1 MWRFI
6 KVCVLLCSLG
16 ACSSSAESAAGA
28 VADPTSQRATDT
40 AGSSDSLPTDT
51 LAADTLAADTLALDT
66 AAQPSC
72 NGSPLLCDRPL
83 NQVAFAA
90 SHNAMSAADE
100 GWGFANQ
107 PHGMI
112 RQLDDGI
119 RALLIDLHPYDLD
132 DGKMPLGET
141 ALCHGFCAL
150 GSLRWSEAT
159 AQIAGWLSANP
170 RELLVFIVEDH
181 VPVAAIASGLDQA
194 GLISRVYAHP
204 PGAAWPSLGQLIDQ
218 GKNLVIMTES
228 SPQPGAPPWQHG
240 YHDILFDNPY
250 AAEKV
255 QDFSCELLRGKPDHA
270 LALINHFLTKGLEKH
285 DALAQ
290 LANTEEALWG
300 QVDKCRKQWKRQ
312 INFVAVDWYTTG
324 PLMSVVRRLNGLE
337 LAK

>member
-6 KVCVLLCSLG
+6 RVCVLLCSLG
-16 ACSSSAESAAGA
+16 ACSSSAESAGDAL
-28 VADPTSQRATDT
+28 ADSSPSRASDTSSSTDT
-40 AGSSDSLPTDT
+40 GPN
-51 LAADTLAADTLALDT
+51 DTLAADTLALDT

-83 NQVAFAA
+83 DQVAFAA

-150 GSLRWSEAT
+150 GSLRWSEA
-159 AQIAGWLSANP
+159 AGQIAGWMAKNP
-170 RELLVFIVEDH
+170 REVLVFIVEDH
-181 VPVAAIASGLDQA
+181 VPVAAIASGLEQA
-194 GLISRVYAHP
+194 GLIKRVYAHP

-218 GKNLVIMTES
+218 GKTLVIMTES

-255 QDFSCELLRGKPDHA
+255 QDFSCEVLRGKPGHA
-270 LALINHFLTKGLEKH
+270 LALVNHFLTKGLEKH

-290 LANTEEALWG
+290 LANTEEVLWG
-300 QVDKCRKQWKRQ
+300 QVDNCRKQWKCQ

-324 PLMSVVRRLNGLE
+324 PLFSVVRRLNGLE
-337 LAK
+337 PEL

>member
-6 KVCVLLCSLG
+6 RVCVLLCSLG
-16 ACSSSAESAAGA
+16 ACASSAESAAGA
-28 VADPTSQRATDT
+28 APDNALATATDT
-40 AGSSDSLPTDT
+40 LSATDASG
-51 LAADTLAADTLALDT
+51 LADTTPSDTNPSDT
-66 AAQPSC
+66 VPPPSC

-83 NQVAFAA
+83 DQVAFAA

-132 DGKMPLGET
+132 DGKMPIGET

-159 AQIAGWLSANP
+159 AQIAGWMAKNP
-170 RELLVFIVEDH
+170 RELLVFVVEDH
-181 VPVAAIASGLDQA
+181 VPVAAIGSGLEQA
-194 GLISRVYAHP
+194 GLINRVYAHP
-204 PGAAWPSLGQLIDQ
+204 PGAAWPSLGQLIEQ
-218 GKNLVIMTES
+218 GKTLVVMTES

-255 QDFSCELLRGKPDHA
+255 QDFSCEVLRGKPGHA
-270 LALINHFLTKGLEKH
+270 LALVNHFLTKGLEKH
-285 DALAQ
+285 DALAK
-290 LANTEEALWG
+290 LANTEEVLWWH
-300 QVDKCRKQWKRQ
+300 VDNCRKLWKHQ

-324 PLMSVVRRLNGLE
+324 PLFSVVRRLNGLE
-337 LAK
+337 PEL